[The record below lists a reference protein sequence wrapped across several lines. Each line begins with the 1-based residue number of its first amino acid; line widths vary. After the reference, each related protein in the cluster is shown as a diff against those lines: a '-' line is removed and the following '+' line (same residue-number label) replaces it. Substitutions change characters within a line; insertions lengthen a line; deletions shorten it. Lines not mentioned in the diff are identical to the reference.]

1 MAGVFPSTIDSRKTP
16 ALMNSH
22 AFRPFLA
29 TFLLCSAALAP
40 LGVARTDHDGD
51 GYDDVWQ
58 RVHGVTVAAFPL
70 ASDADGDGNSNFT
83 ESEAGTDLRSATSV
97 LAIGAV
103 TKSGGNLVFSAATV
117 NLKRYQLQS
126 SASPGGPTWTNEGAP
141 VTGDG
146 TVKNFT
152 TPLSGTAKFF
162 RILVQ
167 DQDTDGDTVSDWAEA
182 LMGTNANLAITPTN
196 ASGGVASDGL
206 TLRSLL
212 SITAATTTPSAFE
225 KEGTPAAVRLTRTFG
240 TMPLT
245 LPLSQGGASDPTKGS
260 ASPSDFTLTGA
271 TPTTVSF
278 ANAATT
284 RDVSV
289 NPVLDAAAEV
299 PETLKLTV
307 SLPGVPVTATAP
319 SASVQIKDATVIT
332 GNRRLYVAYLGREAG
347 VATTATGIATALVN
361 GDNDQAAI
369 SLTFSN
375 LSSVQNTAYIRFTGN
390 SGEVKLVP
398 NGQVSGFPWDIRAA
412 QTLVTDQATLNA
424 LASGQLYVSVSS
436 ADFSGG
442 EIRGTF
448 ALADGSIAD
457 PPVPPAPPAYNS
469 AEFPN
474 LAASGVTDNP
484 TLDRDIARFLQQC
497 TYGPTPESIQEV
509 RDLITANGNDM
520 IAGYTAWINRQ
531 MDLVQTPS
539 PSLVKLVQAADT
551 EEFII
556 RGNKPSTDNN
566 DPQFGGNSFVFN
578 ATSRTF
584 VASAQHQNNH
594 PFHNNR
600 RREWWT
606 LVLNSRD
613 QLRQRMAMA
622 LHEIVVI
629 GENDTSVQTYH
640 YGTANY
646 WDILAANAFGPYRTI
661 LQRVTYSPLMGVY
674 LSHLKNEKQT
684 GTISPDENYA
694 REIMQLFAIGL
705 VLRHDNGSLKLD
717 PDTALPIPTYD
728 QEDITELAR
737 VMTGLSFSRYHNP
750 TVGAATDSASS
761 DFTRSNG
768 DRWWQSSWT
777 NDLRMFSA
785 FHDFNEYTAYTGLPL
800 PSGVTSASKIL
811 FRDKAGQTV
820 IPIRTQSDAN
830 GNADITNALNAL
842 AGDQGAASYNGHPT
856 TPVFISR
863 LLLQRFTTA
872 NPSAG
877 YLYRVTQVYKQTKGN
892 LGDVLKAILLDH
904 EARSLSIA
912 DNTATAGK
920 PKEPLLHYAA
930 MLRALKCYTGAPL
943 ASLNTMPVTFTTA
956 QSWITT
962 PYDINELNKFPAGA
976 KRFRFGN
983 TDGTLAQS
991 PQDAPSVFNWFL
1003 PDYVLPGP
1011 IAAAGLVA
1019 PEFQVAT
1026 ESNVVNIVNEHYN
1039 TLFTTIPPGTTVK
1052 PGRSLDDFFN
1062 LSQYQTATNGAL
1074 TVPAYARPFDAGT
1087 NPTGVGYFSAATF
1100 DSSPGGTENAGTIN
1114 NQLDN
1119 ILPDYGDLT
1128 TLYTN
1133 AYNQRLIEVYAP
1145 AAVPSNPGNSFKNQA
1160 HDAAALAV
1168 LDQCDQLFAAGFLK
1182 ANFGSLPPTTASPR
1196 KSIVDALQASPGI
1209 GSRTTHTD
1217 AASNGFLINAQ
1228 SRCRNIAFLVLT
1240 SPQALILK

>member
-1 MAGVFPSTIDSRKTP
+1 MSNHHHSFSG
-16 ALMNSH
+16 AL
-22 AFRPFLA
+22 LA
-29 TFLLCSAALAP
+29 LFLLAFAP
-40 LGVARTDHDGD
+40 QAGAVTDFDAD

-58 RVHGVTVAAFPL
+58 RRYGVTL
-70 ASDADGDGNSNFT
+70 ATFLLAGDNDGDGVSNQK
-83 ESEAGTDLRSATSV
+83 ESIAGSDPGNPNDGLAASSVTRSGS
-97 LAIGAV
+97 
-103 TKSGGNLVFSAATV
+103 NLVLSVATK
-117 NLKRYQLQS
+117 NQKRYRLQS
-126 SASPGGPTWTNEGAP
+126 SDAPDAPTWTDEGA
-141 VTGDG
+141 VVVGDG
-146 TVKNFT
+146 TVKTFNRT
-152 TPLSGTAKFF
+152 ISGDHRFF
-162 RILVQ
+162 RVSCS
-167 DQDTDGDTVSDWAEA
+167 DADTDLDGISDYAEA
-182 LMGTNANLAITPTN
+182 LTGTNPALATSPGN
-196 ASGGVASDGL
+196 ASGGAATDFN

-212 SITAATTTPSAFE
+212 SVTAAAVTPEAVE
-225 KEGTPAAVRLTRTFG
+225 KEATQATVRLTRSFG

-245 LPLSQGGASDPTKGS
+245 LSFDKGGASDGTKGS
-260 ASPSDFTLTGA
+260 ASPADYTFSGA
-271 TPTTVSF
+271 TTTSVSF
-278 ANAATT
+278 ANGATT
-284 RDVSV
+284 TDILVAA
-289 NPVLDAAAEV
+289 VLDAAAEV
-299 PETLKLTV
+299 PETLKLTFK
-307 SLPGVPVTATAP
+307 LPGVAASATSP
-319 SASVQIKDATVIT
+319 NASVLLKDAAVVT

-347 VATTATGIATALVN
+347 VTTTATGIATALVE
-361 GDNDQAAI
+361 GDNDTARV

-375 LSSVQNTAYIRFTGN
+375 LSSVQNTAYVRVG
-390 SGEVKLVP
+390 SSLEVQVIP
-398 NGQVSGFPWDIRAA
+398 NGQPTGFPWPIRAK
-412 QTLVTDQATLNA
+412 QFLLTDQAMLDA
-424 LASGQLYVSVSS
+424 LANGQLFMSVSS
-436 ADFSGG
+436 ANYSSG

-457 PPVPPAPPAYNS
+457 PPAPPAPAAYNS

-474 LAASGVTDNP
+474 LAVGGVTNNP

-520 IAGYTAWINRQ
+520 IAGYTAWINQQ
-531 MDLVQTPS
+531 MNLAQTPS
-539 PSLVKLVQAADT
+539 PSLMKLTQAADT

-556 RGNKPSTDNN
+556 RGNKPSTAGN

-578 ATSRTF
+578 ATTRTF
-584 VASAQHQNNH
+584 VAAAQHQNNH

-629 GENDTSVQTYH
+629 GENDNSIQVYH

-646 WDILAANAFGPYRTI
+646 WDTLAVNAFGPYRTI
-661 LQRVTYSPLMGVY
+661 LQEVTYSPQMGVY

-684 GTISPDENYA
+684 GSISPDENYA
-694 REIMQLFAIGL
+694 REIMQLFTIGL

-728 QEDITELAR
+728 QGDITELAR
-737 VMTGLSFSRYHNP
+737 VMTGLSFSRYHP
-750 TVGAATDSASS
+750 GGTGTETATGIT
-761 DFTRSNG
+761 FTQGNG
-768 DRWWQSSWT
+768 NRFWQGSWT

-785 FHDFNEYTAYTGLPL
+785 SHDFNEYTAYTGLPL

-811 FRDKAGQTV
+811 FRGKAGQTA

-830 GNADITNALNAL
+830 GNADITNAHNAL
-842 AGDQGAASYNGHPT
+842 AGNQAATSSNGHPT

-863 LLLQRFTTA
+863 LLIQRFTTA

-912 DNTATAGK
+912 DSTATVGK

-930 MLRALKCYTGAPL
+930 MLRALKCSTGTPL
-943 ASLNTMPVTFTTA
+943 ANLNTMPVTFTAA

-962 PYDINELNKFPAGA
+962 PYETTELNKFPAGTR
-976 KRFRFGN
+976 RFRLGN

-1011 IAAAGLVA
+1011 LAAAGLVA
-1019 PEFQVAT
+1019 PEFQVMT
-1026 ESNVVNIVNEHYN
+1026 ESNVVNIVNEHYA
-1039 TLFTTIPPGTTVK
+1039 TLFTSIPPANTVK
-1052 PGRSLDDFFN
+1052 PGRGLDDFLN

-1087 NPTGVGYFSAATF
+1087 NPTGVGYFSAASF
-1100 DSSPGGTENAGTIN
+1100 DSTPGGTETVATIN

-1119 ILPDYGDLT
+1119 ILPDYDDLT

-1133 AYNQRLIEVYAP
+1133 TYNQKLIDLYAP
-1145 AAVPSNPGNSFKNQA
+1145 NPVPAAPTNADKNQA
-1160 HDAAALAV
+1160 HDAATLVV
-1168 LDQCDQLFAAGFLK
+1168 LDQCDLLLAAGFLK
-1182 ANFGSLPPTTASPR
+1182 ANFGSLPLTTASPR

-1217 AASNGFLINAQ
+1217 AINNGFLINAQ
-1228 SRCRNIAFLVLT
+1228 LRAKNIAFLVLT